1 MSEWISKWR
10 GGKTSDQRPMAW
22 IWIKGL
28 ALTSSDPQFT
38 IYKMGIIKSFGTRCY
53 DGEIKLEGTHIKH
66 PAPRRCSMPIPF
78 TLLVFCSLGSYGL
91 TKCLLMV
98 PSEPA
103 CQCRRFKRRG
113 FDPWVGK
120 IPWRK
125 VRQPTSVFL
134 PGGSQ
139 GQKSLAGYRPWGP
152 KESDTTVV
160 T

>member
-1 MSEWISKWR
+1 
-10 GGKTSDQRPMAW
+10 
-22 IWIKGL
+22 
-28 ALTSSDPQFT
+28 
-38 IYKMGIIKSFGTRCY
+38 MGIIKSFGTRCY

-78 TLLVFCSLGSYGL
+78 TLLVFCSLGAYGL

-120 IPWRK
+120 ILWRK

-139 GQKSLAGYRPWGP
+139 GQRSLGGYSPQGCIVLTQLKQLSLHARTHAGRRRAEQETEFRIILRTRTVFY
-152 KESDTTVV
+152 SDSSA
-160 T
+160 